1 MEKLRFRG
9 QPAPHGPRSKCRGLL
24 VSYSGYPDMLN
35 YFMPDNGLA
44 NLAGAL
50 LAAGHAVTILDY
62 ETPEMVTRSCCGA
75 AEEPTRALRAY
86 RRADDRDG
94 QRLLEILT
102 ALEQAVRKQQQV
114 VQREIAQD
122 ILGRIRRERID
133 FVGFKLWEGPG
144 YKGSIQI
151 AEWIRQEI
159 PSLCL
164 FAGGPH
170 ADIYGRTLL
179 SRTAVFDALA
189 VGDGEET
196 ITALGELALGQRR
209 LPDIPNIMFR
219 EGSELRMTPRR
230 WIADLDRLPV
240 PCYAEDVYPALGGH
254 RKIRVLTL
262 DDSRGC
268 PNRCH
273 FCIHPLKSGSWH
285 RWKSLCRI
293 QTEVRCLREHCGCSC
308 FRCAGSSPSLLAA
321 RGDETNGPPA
331 LPAGMRYTGF
341 LHAGDARHLDLVR
354 AHAQG
359 CRAVFIGL
367 ESADE
372 RLLREV
378 YGKKATREEMAY
390 AIRAARQA
398 GLYTVVSVIF
408 PGPYETDDTRRTTID
423 FLMETRPD
431 SVLVLPPRLL
441 PGTAW
446 DRHPQDYGF
455 AYTAP
460 DSRGRLMEFERP
472 YFLPATH
479 SEPLCFTVNG
489 KDHATQMHQAAAFA
503 AELADRGFTLG
514 VSDEAALL
522 AHLAGYEGREAQFRN
537 AVARTFRT
545 GQADRL
551 EDWVRVINREVTRL
565 ARLPDASGAAPDGD
579 LTVRREASAPRGV
592 PTRTALGLC

>member
-1 MEKLRFRG
+1 MERRRLRG
-9 QPAPHGPRSKCRGLL
+9 QPAPGGPRRKGRGLL

-35 YFMPDNGLA
+35 YFLPDNGLA

-62 ETPEMVTRSCCGA
+62 ETPEMVTRSCSGA
-75 AEEPTRALRAY
+75 AEEPRRALRAY
-86 RRADDRDG
+86 RRTHDRDG
-94 QRLLEILT
+94 KYLMEILT

-114 VQREIAQD
+114 VQWEIARD
-122 ILGRIRRERID
+122 ITERIRREGID

-144 YKGSIQI
+144 YKGSVRI
-151 AEWIRQEI
+151 AEWIRQEH

-164 FAGGPH
+164 LAGGPH

-179 SRTAVFDALA
+179 SRTSVFDALA

-196 ITALGELALGQRR
+196 MVALGEFALRRRR
-209 LPDIPNIMFR
+209 LRDVPNVMFR
-219 EGSELRMTPRR
+219 DGSGLRMTRRR

-273 FCIHPLKSGSWH
+273 FCIHPLKSSSRR
-285 RWKSLCRI
+285 RWKSPRRI
-293 QTEVRCLREHCGCSC
+293 QAEVMHLRDRYGCSC
-308 FRCAGSSPSLLAA
+308 FRFAGSSPSLLAS
-321 RGDETNGPPA
+321 RDGGTNSPEV

-341 LHAGDARHLDLVR
+341 LHGGDARHIDLAR

-367 ESADE
+367 ESADA

-378 YGKKATREEMAY
+378 YGKKTTRDEIAY
-390 AIRAARQA
+390 AIVASRQA
-398 GLYTVVSVIF
+398 GIYTVVSVIF
-408 PGPYETDDTRRTTID
+408 PGPYETDATRRATLD

-431 SVLVLPPRLL
+431 AALVLPPRIL
-441 PGTAW
+441 PGTEW
-446 DRHPQDYGF
+446 DRHHQNYGF
-455 AYTAP
+455 AYTVQDFP
-460 DSRGRLMEFERP
+460 GKLMEFERP
-472 YFLPATH
+472 HFLPVLYG
-479 SEPLCFTVNG
+479 EPLCFTVNG
-489 KDHATQMHQAAAFA
+489 KDHPTQMRQAVAFA
-503 AELADRGFTLG
+503 AELERCGITIG

-522 AHLAGYEGREAQFRN
+522 AGLAGYEGREAQFRN
-537 AVARTFRT
+537 AVAQAFRT
-545 GQADRL
+545 GQTEQL
-551 EDWVRVINREVTRL
+551 EHWIRMINQEVARL
-565 ARLPDASGAAPDGD
+565 ARLPDSVGAAPAGD
-579 LTVRREASAPRGV
+579 PTARRAT
-592 PTRTALGLC
+592 PTPADSPARAVQSLC